1 MISKKAK
8 YDAENALIGG
18 IDINDVRQESFYL
31 GDKGTY
37 SALSWSS
44 SDENYIKIEKN
55 KEVNEDN
62 EVVDL
67 GGYKAV
73 VTRPDRNASPA
84 IVTLTVTATL
94 NGQTATKRLYFLS
107 ITPDDAIKAYPGVE
121 GYGAYSKRRPRRSG
135 LSCY

>member
-1 MISKKAK
+1 MIRQVISKKAK

-94 NGQTATKRLYFLS
+94 NGQTATKDFTFKY
-107 ITPDDAIKAYPGVE
+107 
-121 GYGAYSKRRPRRSG
+121 YS
-135 LSCY
+135 